1 MQFGPALFALL
12 KFFHVIFQ
20 LKNTARTAW
29 LQKGMENAYP
39 ESIADHMY
47 RVAMIAMVAP
57 MDEGMDRQH
66 CVMMALVHDLAE
78 AIVGDITPIC
88 GVSQE
93 EKERREREAM
103 AEITKDLAHETAS
116 LINGLWEEYEAG
128 ETAEAKLV
136 KQIDKFEFALQ
147 AVEYEERDGRDFSDF
162 VDAVNPRLK
171 DPLVRSFY
179 DVLMAERS
187 SKKASS
193 THHNI
198 Q

>member
-1 MQFGPALFALL
+1 MQLGPALFSLL
-12 KFFHVIFQ
+12 QFFHVIFQ
-20 LKNTARTAW
+20 LKKTPRTAW
-29 LQKGMENAYP
+29 LQKDMAHQDP

-57 MDEGMDRQH
+57 MEEGMDRQR

-88 GVSQE
+88 GVSLE

-103 AEITKDLAHETAS
+103 AEITKDLAPETHT
-116 LINGLWEEYEAG
+116 LINQLWEEYE
-128 ETAEAKLV
+128 TAATPEARLV

-147 AVEYEERDGRDFSDF
+147 AAEYEWEHGRDFSDF
-162 VDAVNPRLK
+162 VSAVDPRLT

-179 DVLMAERS
+179 DGLLAERKQKQGS
-187 SKKASS
+187 
-193 THHNI
+193 HHLV